1 MRARQYK
8 VQQYNDARFS
18 SITCCT
24 TKLEYCSPIWDPH
37 KQTLMGMLEKVQRRP
52 ARFVASDYRRETS
65 VTQLLH
71 QLEWE
76 RLDIRRLKARLII
89 IFKELN
95 QLAPSNIDHLRQP
108 ADAPL
113 NNRQSRNDHPNNL
126 ERLSINKDCYRLAL
140 YPYTCTV
147 PEWNLL
153 PADMKDTTSLD
164 YFKTRLDAID
174 LEILT
179 KRAHFKI

>member
-1 MRARQYK
+1 MD
-8 VQQYNDARFS
+8 V
-18 SITCCT
+18 
-24 TKLEYCSPIWDPH
+24 
-37 KQTLMGMLEKVQRRP
+37 LEKVQRR
-52 ARFVASDYRRETS
+52 AACFVASDYRRETS

-113 NNRQSRNDHPNNL
+113 NNRHQDQEMITQTTL
-126 ERLSINKDCYRLAL
+126 KDSPSTL
-140 YPYTCTV
+140 
-147 PEWNLL
+147 
-153 PADMKDTTSLD
+153 
-164 YFKTRLDAID
+164 
-174 LEILT
+174 
-179 KRAHFKI
+179 